1 VSVQTEQ
8 RSARTPPPPPP
19 PRSRTIYHRRRVVA
33 IATVLAL
40 LVMVVNLVRGDGA
53 GPRSATTPVANVQ
66 AASNG
71 PPGTQPLLPGFG
83 PLLLSGPLPAAGRQQ
98 AALDRY
104 KALGLPIYC
113 GGTQHKYLAL
123 TFDDGPGPQT
133 KRVMKMLA
141 ESGQRATFFPV
152 GREVV
157 KAPQVTQAAAVSGAV
172 GNHTFNHP
180 DLTRLDRIVMPS
192 ELQQGK
198 DAVETAAGVQ
208 VQLFRPP
215 YGAHNQAVD
224 AQVAQLG
231 LLDVIWDVDTQDAIG
246 ATAAQ
251 IVGSA
256 KDGMKRGAIVLMHE
270 NRPQT
275 LTALPTILKMLQRKG
290 YRSVTIPELLALNPP
305 SDELVRGGFLA
316 CFRAEKRTDA
326 SVLGA
331 SQGA

>member
-8 RSARTPPPPPP
+8 RPARRTPPSPH
-19 PRSRTIYHRRRVVA
+19 SRTVYHRRRVVA
-33 IATVLAL
+33 IATVFAL
-40 LVMVVNLVRGDGA
+40 VVMVVDLVRGDGA
-53 GPRSATTPVANVQ
+53 GPSSATAPLANAQ

-71 PPGTQPLLPGFG
+71 PPGTQPILPGFG
-83 PLLLSGPLPAAGRQQ
+83 PLLLSGQLPSASKQQ

-133 KRVMKMLA
+133 KKVMKMLA
-141 ESGQRATFFPV
+141 ESGQRATFFTI
-152 GREVV
+152 GREVP
-157 KAPQVTQAAAVSGAV
+157 KAPNLARQAALSGAV

-180 DLTRLDRIVMPS
+180 DLTKLDRIVMAS

-198 DAVETAAGVQ
+198 DALETATGTQ

-215 YGAHNQAVD
+215 YGARNQAID
-224 AQVAQLG
+224 LQIGQLG
-231 LLDVIWDVDTQDAIG
+231 MLDVVWDVDTQDAIG
-246 ATAAQ
+246 ATPPQ
-251 IVGSA
+251 VIDSA
-256 KDGMKRGAIVLMHE
+256 KEGMKRGAIVLMHE

-275 LTALPTILKMLQRKG
+275 LVALPSILKMLRRKG

-305 SDELVRGGFLA
+305 SDELVRGGFIA
-316 CFRAEKRTDA
+316 CFRAEKRTDTR
-326 SVLGA
+326 VFGPTGA
-331 SQGA
+331 